1 MRGLIENSLSTSSV
15 LSDDTAFKLGILTTR
30 IISAELVLKMFSCL
44 NRENISCIFPP
55 FEMGDVSKCIWR
67 ATGTNADGSAG
78 HKKRDSPIP
87 PSPARSTTLYSVSR
101 QLSVVQF
108 PDSRAVPPDMHHKS
122 AASLAGHPV
131 RVPSDTLFFLSLS
144 SKVIP
149 KSQNLQ

>member
-30 IISAELVLKMFSCL
+30 IISAELVLKIFSCL
-44 NRENISCIFPP
+44 NVENISCIFPP

-87 PSPARSTTLYSVSR
+87 PSPGRPAAHTLCRSWPRCTISR
-101 QLSVVQF
+101 FSCPSICIISQ
-108 PDSRAVPPDMHHKS
+108 PP
-122 AASLAGHPV
+122 L
-131 RVPSDTLFFLSLS
+131 
-144 SKVIP
+144 
-149 KSQNLQ
+149 

>member
-44 NRENISCIFPP
+44 NIENISCIFPP

-87 PSPARSTTLYSVSR
+87 PSPARTPHSTAFLRSVARCTISR
-101 QLSVVQF
+101 F
-108 PDSRAVPPDMHHKS
+108 PCPP
-122 AASLAGHPV
+122 
-131 RVPSDTLFFLSLS
+131 
-144 SKVIP
+144 ICII
-149 KSQNLQ
+149 SQPPL